1 MKNLRC
7 NLLGINKH
15 FENSFG
21 GLLKNIKKCG
31 RLYENLKT
39 VSKEFEFYCVK

>member
-21 GLLKNIKKCG
+21 GLLKNIKNVVVYMKILKLFQ
-31 RLYENLKT
+31 RNLSFT
-39 VSKEFEFYCVK
+39 A